1 MKLITKYALLAGMV
15 VVFVVL
21 LEFEALAMNGGRG
34 KGGGPYGGY
43 CRGPRHGWYG
53 ALSPVKSAE
62 KAKQLI
68 IEFFSGRVIVENL
81 LERELF
87 FEADVKSEKGVLIDI
102 VIVDKRT
109 GRIRSIY

>member
-1 MKLITKYALLAGMV
+1 MKAIISYALLAGLSACF
-15 VVFVVL
+15 VFSPVQPA
-21 LEFEALAMNGGRG
+21 FARDCKMG
-34 KGGGPYGGY
+34 KDVRPYGGY

-53 ALSPVKSAE
+53 AHSPVKTAAE
-62 KAKQLI
+62 AKQRI
-68 IEFFSGRVIVENL
+68 REFFGGRVIVENL
-81 LERELF
+81 LERKLF